1 MSTATVGRKIT
12 RMVRD
17 LGRIVVQRLA
27 VADPHWS
34 PVQYEDAL
42 DAELSRV
49 DLNRID
55 FRRDIVRTFVRA
67 DLAERAKVDPFPT
80 DADGHLAPELFDSK
94 IFARGVIRLGN
105 GFNVRMSDAS
115 AQEWIA
121 RQLHQQRA
129 AESSQQA
136 ATKTTRFLQ
145 TPPGVLLLENPRL
158 TTAAAMRQ
166 MHLWTED
173 DPIVEPADSGES
185 LDESE

>member
-1 MSTATVGRKIT
+1 MSTATVSPKLR
-12 RMVRD
+12 RLVRD
-17 LGRIVVQRLA
+17 LGRIVILRLA
-27 VADPHWS
+27 GAGAKWTPI
-34 PVQYEDAL
+34 QYEDAL
-42 DAELSRV
+42 DEELARV

-67 DLAERAKVDPFPT
+67 DLAERAKVDPFT
-80 DADGHLAPELFDSK
+80 TNADGHLAPELFDSSV
-94 IFARGVIRLGN
+94 FARGVIRLGN

-129 AESSQQA
+129 AETAQQA

-158 TTAAAMRQ
+158 KTADAMRQ
-166 MHLWTED
+166 MHLWAED
-173 DPIVEPADSGES
+173 DPIVEPADSD
-185 LDESE
+185 DESSDNE